1 MTEEIVDNKTIRV
14 DREGHPSGTP
24 NDHRVCR
31 GCAAIGHVLGSCP
44 EDHGLKLTDC
54 QMHFMGQTNASA
66 NKMKPAGAGIDQLS
80 DCFQNLMPK
89 SPPASP
95 TKLVP
100 LPTPHKEIP
109 ISTTTDTFPGDIAN
123 TGENPPSPT
132 TEIQPEKCEVN
143 TTDLTQEEPPP
154 INTKTDIQPE
164 HNDGC

>member
-1 MTEEIVDNKTIRV
+1 MTCRLDKCIKRKFLVNDYATFLFPSILFHDIKIIIEAPKEPDTATKEIVNKTVRV
-14 DREGHPSGTP
+14 DGEEQPSGT
-24 NDHRVCR
+24 
-31 GCAAIGHVLGSCP
+31 
-44 EDHGLKLTDC
+44 
-54 QMHFMGQTNASA
+54 
-66 NKMKPAGAGIDQLS
+66 GAGIDQLL
-80 DCFQNLMPK
+80 DCFQNLTPK
-89 SPPASP
+89 CPPASP